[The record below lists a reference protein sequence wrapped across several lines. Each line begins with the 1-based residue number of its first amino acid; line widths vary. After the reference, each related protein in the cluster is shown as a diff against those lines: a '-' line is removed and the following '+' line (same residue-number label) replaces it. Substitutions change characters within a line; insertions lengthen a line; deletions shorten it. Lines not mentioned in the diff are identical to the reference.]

1 MRYSKFFIPSLKED
15 PKEAVLKSHKLLLR
29 AGYVR
34 QLSGGIYTYLPLG
47 LKSLRKLEE
56 IIRQE
61 MNSAGAVELSMPF
74 VQPLEIWKESGRD
87 EDYGKELLRFKDR
100 QDRDFCLAPTY
111 EEVITDLVKKNVKSY
126 KELPLTLYQIHLKF
140 RDEMRP
146 RFGLMRAK
154 EFIMK
159 DAYSFDADEKG
170 MDESYKKMKHAYENI
185 FKRLGFD
192 FKFIKAEAGE
202 IGGNYSEELMV
213 FSEYGED
220 KIVICNNCGYAASID
235 EAESVSDYNDSLVE
249 SCRQPRMTKLSTPD
263 KKSIEEV
270 AEYLKID
277 KTCFAKTIIYESE
290 IGFIAALVRG
300 DREINERKLKKAV
313 KIKNL
318 FLAKEQDV
326 EKITGAPC
334 GFAGPFGLKKQ
345 NGVETTDNNSNNSVN
360 ILIVI
365 DEEIKNSEYWITGAN
380 EKDWH
385 MANVKPGRD
394 FNFDISADIRS
405 VQFGDKCVK
414 CQGILDVKNAIELGH
429 IFKLGEKYS
438 KVLSAK
444 FLDEKGESK
453 YFVMG
458 CYGIGVGRTLQTL
471 VEVFSDENG
480 INLPVSVSP
489 FALAV
494 VNLNVNDEK
503 ISEISE
509 KIYEDLTSMGAD
521 ILYDDRK
528 LSAGIKLKDID
539 LIGIPFKIVIG
550 NRTVK
555 ENKFELEIK
564 KDSSKE
570 SFDSLDALYSRI
582 KQLIF

>member
-1 MRYSKFFIPSLKED
+1 MRYSSFFIPSLKED

-74 VQPLEIWKESGRD
+74 VQPLDLWKESGRD

-111 EEVITDLVKKNVKSY
+111 EEVVTDLVKKNVKSY

-159 DAYSFDADEKG
+159 DAYSFDADEG
-170 MDESYKKMKHAYENI
+170 GLDESYKKMKRAYENI
-185 FKRLGFD
+185 FKRLGLD

-220 KIVICNNCGYAASID
+220 RIVICENCGYAASID
-235 EAESVSDYNDSLVE
+235 EADSASDYHGPLE
-249 SCRQPRMTKLSTPD
+249 SCRQPKMTKLFTPD
-263 KKSIEEV
+263 KKSVEEV
-270 AEYLKID
+270 GEYLKVD
-277 KTCFAKTIIYESE
+277 KACFAKTLIYETES
-290 IGFIAALVRG
+290 GFIAAMVRG
-300 DREINERKLKKAV
+300 DREINERKLKKAAGV
-313 KIKNL
+313 KNL
-318 FLAKEQDV
+318 FLAKEGDV
-326 EKITGAPC
+326 ERITGAPC
-334 GFAGPFGLKKQ
+334 GFAGPFGL
-345 NGVETTDNNSNNSVN
+345 NGIN
-360 ILIVI
+360 LIVI
-365 DEEIKNSEYWITGAN
+365 DEEISNSEYWITGAN
-380 EKDWH
+380 QKDAH

-394 FNFDISADIRS
+394 FAPDITANIRS
-405 VQFGDKCVK
+405 AQAGDKCVR
-414 CQGILDVKNAIELGH
+414 CSGVLTVKNAIELGH

-438 KVLSAK
+438 SILNAK
-444 FLDEKGESK
+444 FLDEKGEAK
-453 YFVMG
+453 FFVMG

-471 VEVFSDENG
+471 IEVFSDAHG

-489 FALAV
+489 FSMAV
-494 VNLNVNDEK
+494 VSLNVNDEK
-503 ISEISE
+503 ITSVSE
-509 KIYEDLTSMGAD
+509 KIYSDLTAMGID
-521 ILYDDRK
+521 VIYDDRK

-539 LIGIPFKIVIG
+539 LIGIPFKIVVG
-550 NRTVK
+550 NRTIK
-555 ENKFELEIK
+555 DNKYELNIK
-564 KDSSKE
+564 KGGITETFGDLE
-570 SFDSLDALYSRI
+570 SLYQRVRE
-582 KQLIF
+582 LLR

>member
-1 MRYSKFFIPSLKED
+1 LKED

-74 VQPLEIWKESGRD
+74 VQPLDLWKESGRD

-111 EEVITDLVKKNVKSY
+111 EEVVTDLVKKNVKSY

-159 DAYSFDADEKG
+159 DAYSFDADEG
-170 MDESYKKMKHAYENI
+170 GLDESYKKMKRAYENI

-202 IGGNYSEELMV
+202 IGGSYSEELMV

-220 KIVICNNCGYAASID
+220 RIVICENCGYAASID
-235 EAESVSDYNDSLVE
+235 EADSASDYHGPLE
-249 SCRQPRMTKLSTPD
+249 SCRQPKMTKLFTPD
-263 KKSIEEV
+263 KKSVEEV
-270 AEYLKID
+270 GEYLKVD
-277 KTCFAKTIIYESE
+277 KTCFAKTLIYETES
-290 IGFIAALVRG
+290 GFIAAMVRG
-300 DREINERKLKKAV
+300 DREINERKLKKAAGV
-313 KIKNL
+313 KNL
-318 FLAKEQDV
+318 FLAKEGDV
-326 EKITGAPC
+326 ERITGAPC
-334 GFAGPFGLKKQ
+334 GFAGPFGL
-345 NGVETTDNNSNNSVN
+345 NGIN
-360 ILIVI
+360 LIVI
-365 DEEIKNSEYWITGAN
+365 DEDINNSEYWITGAN
-380 EKDWH
+380 EKDAH

-394 FNFDISADIRS
+394 FTPDVTANIRS
-405 VQFGDKCVK
+405 AQAGDKCVR
-414 CQGILDVKNAIELGH
+414 CSGVLTVKNAIELGH

-438 KVLSAK
+438 SILNAK
-444 FLDEKGESK
+444 FLDEKGEAK
-453 YFVMG
+453 FFVMG

-471 VEVFSDENG
+471 IEVFSDDNG

-489 FALAV
+489 FSTAV
-494 VNLNVNDEK
+494 VSLNVNDEK
-503 ISEISE
+503 ITSVSE
-509 KIYEDLTSMGAD
+509 KIYSDLTAMGID
-521 ILYDDRK
+521 VIYDDRK

-539 LIGIPFKIVIG
+539 LIGIPFKIVVG
-550 NRTVK
+550 NRTIK
-555 ENKFELEIK
+555 DNKYELNIK
-564 KDSSKE
+564 KGGITETFGDLE
-570 SFDSLDALYSRI
+570 SLYQRVRE
-582 KQLIF
+582 LLR

>member
-1 MRYSKFFIPSLKED
+1 MRYSSFFIPSLKED

-56 IIRQE
+56 IMRQE

-74 VQPLEIWKESGRD
+74 VQPLDLWKESGRD

-111 EEVITDLVKKNVKSY
+111 EEVVTDLVKKNVKSY

-159 DAYSFDADEKG
+159 DAYSFDADEG
-170 MDESYKKMKHAYENI
+170 GLDESYKKMKRAYENI

-220 KIVICNNCGYAASID
+220 RIVICENCGYAASID
-235 EAESVSDYNDSLVE
+235 EADSASDYHGPLE
-249 SCRQPRMTKLSTPD
+249 SCRQPKMTKLFTPD
-263 KKSIEEV
+263 KKSVEEV
-270 AEYLKID
+270 GEYLKVD
-277 KTCFAKTIIYESE
+277 KTCFAKTLIYETES
-290 IGFIAALVRG
+290 GFIAAMVRG
-300 DREINERKLKKAV
+300 DREINERKLKKAAGV
-313 KIKNL
+313 KNL
-318 FLAKEQDV
+318 FLAKEGDV
-326 EKITGAPC
+326 ERITGAPC
-334 GFAGPFGLKKQ
+334 GFAGPFGL
-345 NGVETTDNNSNNSVN
+345 NGIN
-360 ILIVI
+360 LIVI
-365 DEEIKNSEYWITGAN
+365 DEEISNSEYWITGAN
-380 EKDWH
+380 QKDAH

-394 FNFDISADIRS
+394 FAPDITANIRS
-405 VQFGDKCVK
+405 AQAGDKCVR
-414 CQGILDVKNAIELGH
+414 CSGVLTVKNAIELGH

-438 KVLSAK
+438 SILNAK
-444 FLDEKGESK
+444 FLDEKGEAK
-453 YFVMG
+453 FFVMG

-471 VEVFSDENG
+471 IEVFSDDSG

-489 FALAV
+489 FSTAV
-494 VNLNVNDEK
+494 VSLNVNDEK
-503 ISEISE
+503 ITSVSE
-509 KIYEDLTSMGAD
+509 KIYSDLTAMGID
-521 ILYDDRK
+521 VIYDDRK

-539 LIGIPFKIVIG
+539 LIGIPFKIVVG
-550 NRTVK
+550 NRTIK
-555 ENKFELEIK
+555 DNKYELNIK
-564 KDSSKE
+564 KGGITETFGDLE
-570 SFDSLDALYSRI
+570 SLYQRVRE
-582 KQLIF
+582 LLR

>member
-1 MRYSKFFIPSLKED
+1 MRYSSFFIPSLKED

-74 VQPLEIWKESGRD
+74 VQPLDLWKESGRD

-111 EEVITDLVKKNVKSY
+111 EEVVTDLVKKNVKSY

-159 DAYSFDADEKG
+159 DAYSFDADEG
-170 MDESYKKMKHAYENI
+170 GLDESYKKMKRAYENI

-220 KIVICNNCGYAASID
+220 RIVICENCGYAASID
-235 EAESVSDYNDSLVE
+235 EADSASDYHGPLE
-249 SCRQPRMTKLSTPD
+249 SCRQPKMTKLFTPD
-263 KKSIEEV
+263 KKSVEEV
-270 AEYLKID
+270 GEYLKVD
-277 KTCFAKTIIYESE
+277 KTCFAKTLIYETES
-290 IGFIAALVRG
+290 GFIAAMVRG
-300 DREINERKLKKAV
+300 DREINERKLKKAAGV
-313 KIKNL
+313 KNL
-318 FLAKEQDV
+318 FLAKEGDV
-326 EKITGAPC
+326 ERITGAPC
-334 GFAGPFGLKKQ
+334 GFAGPFGL
-345 NGVETTDNNSNNSVN
+345 NGIN
-360 ILIVI
+360 LIVI
-365 DEEIKNSEYWITGAN
+365 DEEISNSEYWITGAN
-380 EKDWH
+380 QKDAH

-394 FNFDISADIRS
+394 FAPDITANIRS
-405 VQFGDKCVK
+405 AQAGDKCVR
-414 CQGILDVKNAIELGH
+414 CSGVLTVKNAIELGH

-438 KVLSAK
+438 SILNAK
-444 FLDEKGESK
+444 FLDEKGEAK
-453 YFVMG
+453 FFVMG

-471 VEVFSDENG
+471 IEVFSDDNG

-489 FALAV
+489 FSTAV
-494 VNLNVNDEK
+494 VSLNVNDEK
-503 ISEISE
+503 ITSVSE
-509 KIYEDLTSMGAD
+509 KIYSDLTAMGID
-521 ILYDDRK
+521 VIYDDRK

-539 LIGIPFKIVIG
+539 LIGIPFKIVVG
-550 NRTVK
+550 NRTIK
-555 ENKFELEIK
+555 DNKYALNIK
-564 KDSSKE
+564 KGGITETFGDLE
-570 SFDSLDALYSRI
+570 SLYQRVRE
-582 KQLIF
+582 LLR

>member
-1 MRYSKFFIPSLKED
+1 MKYSSFFIPSLKED

-34 QLSGGIYTYLPLG
+34 QLAGGIYTYLPLG
-47 LKSLRKLEE
+47 LKSLRKLED

-61 MNSAGAVELSMPF
+61 MNSTGAVELSMPF
-74 VQPLEIWKESGRD
+74 VQPLDLWKESGRD

-159 DAYSFDADEKG
+159 DAYSFDADEAG
-170 MDESYKKMKHAYENI
+170 LDESYRKMKRAYENI
-185 FKRLGFD
+185 FNRLGFN

-220 KIVICNNCGYAASID
+220 TIVICENCGYAASTS
-235 EAESVSDYNDSLVE
+235 EADSISDYHGPLE
-249 SCRQPRMTKLSTPD
+249 SCRQPRMTKLFTPD
-263 KKSIEEV
+263 KKSVEEV
-270 AEYLKID
+270 GEYLKVD
-277 KTCFAKTIIYESE
+277 KVCFAKTLIYETES
-290 IGFIAALVRG
+290 GFIAAMVRG
-300 DREINERKLKKAV
+300 DREINERKLKKAAG
-313 KIKNL
+313 IKNL
-318 FLAKEQDV
+318 FLAKERDV

-334 GFAGPFGLKKQ
+334 GFAGPFGL
-345 NGVETTDNNSNNSVN
+345 NSLN
-360 ILIVI
+360 LIII
-365 DEEIKNSEYWITGAN
+365 DEEINNSEYWITGAN
-380 EKDWH
+380 EKDAH

-394 FNFDISADIRS
+394 FIPDIVANIRT
-405 VQFGDKCVK
+405 VQAGDKCVR
-414 CQGILDVKNAIELGH
+414 CSGALSVKNAIELGH

-438 KVLSAK
+438 SILNAK
-444 FLDEKGESK
+444 FLDEEGESRF
-453 YFVMG
+453 FVMG
-458 CYGIGVGRTLQTL
+458 CYGIGIGRTLQTL
-471 VEVFSDENG
+471 IEVFSDDNE

-489 FALAV
+489 FALAI
-494 VNLNVNDEK
+494 VNLNVNDER
-503 ISEISE
+503 ITAVSE
-509 KIYEDLTSMGAD
+509 KIYGDLTTMGID
-521 ILYDDRK
+521 VIYDDRK

-539 LIGIPFKIVIG
+539 LIGIPFKIVVG
-550 NRTVK
+550 NRTIK
-555 ENKFELEIK
+555 NNKYELNIK
-564 KDSSKE
+564 KDNTIETFDDLE
-570 SFDSLDALYSRI
+570 SLYKRI
-582 KQLIF
+582 RELLS

>member
-1 MRYSKFFIPSLKED
+1 MRYSSFFIPSLKED

-61 MNSAGAVELSMPF
+61 MDSAGAVELSMPF
-74 VQPLEIWKESGRD
+74 VQPLDLWKESGRD

-111 EEVITDLVKKNVKSY
+111 EEVVTDLVKKNVKSY

-159 DAYSFDADEKG
+159 DAYSFDADEG
-170 MDESYKKMKHAYENI
+170 GLDESYKKMKRAYENI

-220 KIVICNNCGYAASID
+220 RIVICENCGYAASID
-235 EAESVSDYNDSLVE
+235 EADSASDYHGPLE
-249 SCRQPRMTKLSTPD
+249 SCRQPKMTKLSTPD
-263 KKSIEEV
+263 KKSVEEV
-270 AEYLKID
+270 GEYLKVD
-277 KTCFAKTIIYESE
+277 ATCFAKTLIYETES
-290 IGFIAALVRG
+290 GFIAAMVRG
-300 DREINERKLKKAV
+300 DREINERKLKKAAGV
-313 KIKNL
+313 KNL
-318 FLAKEQDV
+318 FLAKEGDV
-326 EKITGAPC
+326 ERITGAPC
-334 GFAGPFGLKKQ
+334 GFAGPFGL
-345 NGVETTDNNSNNSVN
+345 NGIN
-360 ILIVI
+360 LIVI
-365 DEEIKNSEYWITGAN
+365 DEEISNSEYWITGAN
-380 EKDWH
+380 QKDAH

-394 FNFDISADIRS
+394 FVPDITANIRS
-405 VQFGDKCVK
+405 AQAGDKCVR
-414 CQGILDVKNAIELGH
+414 CSGVLTVKNAIELGH

-438 KVLSAK
+438 SILNAK
-444 FLDEKGESK
+444 FLDEKGEAK
-453 YFVMG
+453 FFVMG

-471 VEVFSDENG
+471 IEVFSDDNG

-489 FALAV
+489 FSTAV
-494 VNLNVNDEK
+494 VSLNVNDEK
-503 ISEISE
+503 ITSVSE
-509 KIYEDLTSMGAD
+509 KIYSDLTAMGID
-521 ILYDDRK
+521 VIYDDRK

-539 LIGIPFKIVIG
+539 LIGIPFKIVVG
-550 NRTVK
+550 NRTIK
-555 ENKFELEIK
+555 DNKYELNIK
-564 KDSSKE
+564 KGGITETFGDLE
-570 SFDSLDALYSRI
+570 SLYQRVRE
-582 KQLIF
+582 LLR

>member
-1 MRYSKFFIPSLKED
+1 VRYSSFFIPSLKED

-74 VQPLEIWKESGRD
+74 VQPLDLWKESGRD

-111 EEVITDLVKKNVKSY
+111 EEVVTDLVKKNVKSY

-159 DAYSFDADEKG
+159 DAYSFDADEG
-170 MDESYKKMKHAYENI
+170 GLDESYKKMKRAYENI

-220 KIVICNNCGYAASID
+220 RIVICENCGYAASID
-235 EAESVSDYNDSLVE
+235 EADSASDYHGPLE
-249 SCRQPRMTKLSTPD
+249 SCRQPKMTKLFTPD
-263 KKSIEEV
+263 KKSVEEV
-270 AEYLKID
+270 GEYLKVD
-277 KTCFAKTIIYESE
+277 KTCFAKTLIYETES
-290 IGFIAALVRG
+290 GFIAAMVRG
-300 DREINERKLKKAV
+300 DREINERKLKKAAGV
-313 KIKNL
+313 KNL
-318 FLAKEQDV
+318 FLAKEGDV
-326 EKITGAPC
+326 ERITGAPC
-334 GFAGPFGLKKQ
+334 GFAGPFGL
-345 NGVETTDNNSNNSVN
+345 NGIN
-360 ILIVI
+360 LIVI
-365 DEEIKNSEYWITGAN
+365 DEEISNSEYWITGAN
-380 EKDWH
+380 QKDAH

-394 FNFDISADIRS
+394 FVPDITANIRS
-405 VQFGDKCVK
+405 AQAGDKCVR
-414 CQGILDVKNAIELGH
+414 CSGVLTVKNAIELGH

-438 KVLSAK
+438 SILNAK
-444 FLDEKGESK
+444 FLDEKGEAK
-453 YFVMG
+453 FFVMG

-471 VEVFSDENG
+471 IEVFSDDSG

-489 FALAV
+489 FSTAV
-494 VNLNVNDEK
+494 VSLNVNDEK
-503 ISEISE
+503 ITSVSE
-509 KIYEDLTSMGAD
+509 KIYSDLTAMGID
-521 ILYDDRK
+521 VIYDDRK

-539 LIGIPFKIVIG
+539 LIGIPFKIVVG
-550 NRTVK
+550 NRTIK
-555 ENKFELEIK
+555 DNKYELNIK
-564 KDSSKE
+564 KGGITETFGDLE
-570 SFDSLDALYSRI
+570 SLYQRVRE
-582 KQLIF
+582 LLR